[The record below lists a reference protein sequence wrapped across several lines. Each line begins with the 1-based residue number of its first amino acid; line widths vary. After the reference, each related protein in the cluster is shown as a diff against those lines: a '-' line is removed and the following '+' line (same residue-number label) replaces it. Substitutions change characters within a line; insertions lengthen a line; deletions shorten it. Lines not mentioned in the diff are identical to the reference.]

1 MAARAEQE
9 VVARELAAQAKAG
22 RVGQGAAELE
32 VVEQA
37 EPGAVARVELEVV
50 ELEVVGPEL
59 VEQELA
65 AQG

>member
-1 MAARAEQE
+1 MAARAE
-9 VVARELAAQAKAG
+9 QAKAG

-50 ELEVVGPEL
+50 GREL

>member
-50 ELEVVGPEL
+50 GPEL

>member
-50 ELEVVGPEL
+50 GREL